1 MGRILGLDF
10 GLKRC
15 GLSVTDPLQII
26 VTSLD
31 TVETS
36 KLQSFFEQYFAANQV
51 DKIVIGM
58 PTHKDGNFTH
68 IKPNIDSL
76 VGELNKRYP
85 NILID
90 FQDESFSSVDA
101 KNIILQSGVKK
112 KKRQDKALVDKVSA
126 IVILQ
131 RYLKHI

>member
-1 MGRILGLDF
+1 MGRILGLDY

-15 GLSVTDPLQII
+15 GLCVTDPLQII
-26 VTSLD
+26 VTSLE

-36 KLQSFFEQYFAANQV
+36 KLQSFFERYFAVNQV
-51 DKIVIGM
+51 DKIVIGL

-68 IKPNIDSL
+68 IKPNIDLL
-76 VGELNKRYP
+76 VKELNIRYP